1 MASQRR
7 ANGEGAIYWS
17 EARQRYEGLLDLGR
31 SADGRRRRR
40 KVTGRDRAEVARR
53 LSELRQQLA
62 TGQPVGAGALTVG
75 QLLER
80 WVTDVAPGRVEPG
93 TVASYRWAV
102 DHLVEGLGARR
113 LVRLTPEDVEAF
125 LAAKA
130 DTLGQ
135 ASLVRLRAVLG
146 QAIRWAEKRG
156 HVARNVAALADLPVG
171 ARTASTGRATTIDE
185 AHRLLDAI
193 AGHRHEALWLVQLT
207 GGLRPGEAAAL
218 RWPDVDLAGGVV
230 HVRSSL
236 RWTDGRPHLA
246 EPKTPRSRRS
256 LVLAPATVA
265 ALRAHRTRQ
274 SAERLAAGPRWSA
287 EWPDLVFAAEL
298 GTPLDPANLRR
309 ALARV
314 AQQVGLDGLRPYDL
328 RHSAASLLAA
338 AGVPLERVA
347 DVLGHD
353 GLRMARLVY
362 VHALSPSIDAAA
374 APMEHLL
381 RGRPPTAPAAPGD
394 AADEGDGRAAQG

>member
-1 MASQRR
+1 MATRRR
-7 ANGEGAIYWS
+7 ANGEGAIYWN
-17 EARQRYEGLLDLGR
+17 EARQRHEGLLDLGR
-31 SADGRRRRR
+31 GPDGRRRRR

-62 TGQPVGAGALTVG
+62 TGQPVGGGSLTVG
-75 QLLER
+75 ELLER
-80 WVTDVAPGRVEPG
+80 WVTEVAPGRVEPS

-102 DHLVEGLGARR
+102 GHLVEGLGAHR

-125 LAAKA
+125 LAVKA
-130 DTLGQ
+130 DALGR

-171 ARTASTGRATTIDE
+171 ARPTTAGRATTVDE
-185 AHRLLDAI
+185 AHRLLEVI
-193 AGHRHEALWLVQLT
+193 AGHRHEALWLLQLT
-207 GGLRPGEAAAL
+207 AGLRPGEAAGL
-218 RWPDVDLAGGVV
+218 RWPDVDLVDGLV

-256 LVLAPATVA
+256 LVLAPAAVA

-274 SAERLAAGPRWSA
+274 STERLAAGPRWST
-287 EWPDLVFAAEL
+287 EWPDLVFTAEL

-314 AQQVGLDGLRPYDL
+314 TQRAGLDGLRPYDL

-374 APMEHLL
+374 GPMQALL
-381 RGRPPTAPAAPGD
+381 DGRPPTTPDPSSDADLAA
-394 AADEGDGRAAQG
+394 ER

>member
-1 MASQRR
+1 MASRRR
-7 ANGEGAIYWS
+7 AKGEGSIYWS

-40 KVTGRDRAEVARR
+40 KVTGSDRAEVARR

-62 TGQPVGAGALTVG
+62 TGQPVGGGALTVG
-75 QLLER
+75 DLLER

-102 DHLVEGLGARR
+102 DHLVEGLGSRR

-125 LAAKA
+125 LAGKA
-130 DTLGQ
+130 ETLGRS
-135 ASLVRLRAVLG
+135 SLVRLRAVLG
-146 QAIRWAEKRG
+146 QALRWAEKRG

-171 ARTASTGRATTIDE
+171 ARPATAGRATTVDE
-185 AHRLLDAI
+185 ARRLLDAI
-193 AGHRHEALWLVQLT
+193 AGHRHEALWLLQLT
-207 GGLRPGEAAAL
+207 AGLRPGEAAGL
-218 RWPDVDLAGGVV
+218 RWPDVDVAGGVV

-236 RWTDGRPHLA
+236 RWTDGRAHLA

-265 ALRAHRTRQ
+265 ALRAHRRSQ
-274 SAERLAAGPRWSA
+274 RAERLAAGPRWSPD
-287 EWPDLVFAAEL
+287 WPDLVFTAEL

-314 AQQVGLDGLRPYDL
+314 AEEAGLGGLRPYDL

-374 APMEHLL
+374 GPMQDLV
-381 RGRPPTAPAAPGD
+381 A
-394 AADEGDGRAAQG
+394 GRAPSGRAPSHTPGVDEERAAER